1 MKKKTKKILV
11 VVASVA
17 TGGLLVCGIFK
28 QWKKGAFNYNIMKDA
43 CKGREPSYREVQLLK
58 TGAYLMADALVKAY
72 DKAGH
77 AVEMHISSKGSVDAR
92 VDR

>member
-1 MKKKTKKILV
+1 MKKKTKKIL
-11 VVASVA
+11 AIGAGIA
-17 TGGLLVCGIFK
+17 TGGLLVCGIYK
-28 QWKKGAFNYNIMKDA
+28 QWKKGVFNYNIMKDI
-43 CKGREPSYREVQLLK
+43 CSGREPSYREVQLLK

-72 DKAGH
+72 DKAGY